1 MDPEKRKKKPKRE
14 EFDLFDKIIKDVIKH
29 HENDD
34 EKKTKPRV
42 YQFSFNIVQGE
53 KVKIVSEDGAK
64 IEIINQLENDEKDK
78 LEKTYDNQKRN
89 PELGELIKKNREKP
103 LTEMYEQ
110 GNQIVILAELHGIE
124 KKNIRINIMNEKV
137 EIIGKKDED
146 YEGIVKLDF
155 NEVVELPVP
164 VSKEGVKTNFRN
176 GILEIKLN
184 KIIKNTEF

>member
-1 MDPEKRKKKPKRE
+1 MDPEKKKKKLKRE

-42 YQFSFNIVQGE
+42 YQFSFNIVKGE
-53 KVKIVSEDGAK
+53 EVEIVSEDGVK
-64 IEIINQLENDEKDK
+64 IEIINQLENDKKDK

-89 PELGELIKKNREKP
+89 PELGELVKKNREKP
-103 LTEMYEQ
+103 LTEMYEH
-110 GNQIVILAELHGIE
+110 GNQIVILSELHGIE
-124 KKNIRINIMNEKV
+124 KKNIRINIMNDKV
-137 EIIGKKDED
+137 EIIRKKNED
-146 YEGIVKLDF
+146 YEGAAKLDF
-155 NEVVELPVP
+155 NEVVKLPVP

>member
-1 MDPEKRKKKPKRE
+1 
-14 EFDLFDKIIKDVIKH
+14 
-29 HENDD
+29 
-34 EKKTKPRV
+34 
-42 YQFSFNIVQGE
+42 
-53 KVKIVSEDGAK
+53 
-64 IEIINQLENDEKDK
+64 
-78 LEKTYDNQKRN
+78 
-89 PELGELIKKNREKP
+89 
-103 LTEMYEQ
+103 MYEQ

>member
-110 GNQIVILAELHGIE
+110 GNQIVILAELHSIE
-124 KKNIRINIMNEKV
+124 KKNVRINIMKEKV

>member
-42 YQFSFNIVQGE
+42 YQFSFKIVQGE

-64 IEIINQLENDEKDK
+64 IEIINQLEADEKDK

-89 PELGELIKKNREKP
+89 PEIGELIKKNREKP
-103 LTEMYEQ
+103 LTEMYEH
-110 GNQIVILAELHGIE
+110 GNQIVILAELYSIE
-124 KKNIRINIMNEKV
+124 KKNIRINIMNDKV

-146 YEGIVKLDF
+146 YEGVVKLDF

-164 VSKEGVKTNFRN
+164 VSKDGVKTNFRN